1 MKSYMSDILSKLE
14 IVILMPNNCH
24 RLNKCK
30 KAPETILQ
38 IRKFQILRGK
48 WAKCQ
53 TKAKKRAK
61 DNFFQEIMNLS
72 CSKLYMGWVVVG
84 EGGGR

>member
-1 MKSYMSDILSKLE
+1 MQ
-14 IVILMPNNCH
+14 
-24 RLNKCK
+24 

-38 IRKFQILRGK
+38 IKKIQILRGK
-48 WAKCQ
+48 WAKSQ

-72 CSKLYMGWVVVG
+72 CSKLFMGWVVVG
-84 EGGGR
+84 EGGWKERGRLIWGG